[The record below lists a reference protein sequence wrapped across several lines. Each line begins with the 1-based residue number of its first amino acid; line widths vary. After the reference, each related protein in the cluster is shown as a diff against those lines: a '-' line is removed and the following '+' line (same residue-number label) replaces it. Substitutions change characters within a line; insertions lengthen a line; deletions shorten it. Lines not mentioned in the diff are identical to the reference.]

1 MPGAARRRIRLA
13 MVGGGEGS
21 FVGAAHRVAA
31 RLDDCFE
38 LVAGAF
44 SSDPARALASGIA
57 IGLPGDRCYGGYGGY
72 EQMVASEA
80 RRDDGAE
87 VVAILTPNHLHASVA
102 TACLKHGLDVICEK
116 PLAVSLAEADALV
129 QLSAAQQRLFIVTHT
144 YAGYPAVRH
153 ARELVAG
160 GALGEL
166 RVVQVEYAQDWLA
179 TDLERTG
186 HKQAGWRTDPAQAGP
201 AGALGDIGTHAYHLL
216 GYVGGAAVEQV
227 CAEVHTFVPGRP
239 LDDHVQALLRL
250 QGGARGML
258 WASQVASG
266 EHNALR
272 LRLYGSRASIR
283 FDQEEPDTLWFTPLG
298 EPAQRLRRGALDSP
312 GAAAATRLP
321 PGHPEGWYEAL
332 AQLYRDFA
340 ELWHARAEA
349 RVPPPWAQA
358 TPQLADGRQGLAFI
372 DAVLRSHRAGQRW
385 VSLQ

>member
-1 MPGAARRRIRLA
+1 MNVPGTARRRIRLA

-21 FVGAAHRVAA
+21 FIGAAHRVAA
-31 RLDDCFE
+31 RLDDQFE

-44 SSDPARALASGIA
+44 SSEPTRALASGA
-57 IGLPGDRCYGGYGGY
+57 ALGLPSDRCYGGY
-72 EQMVASEA
+72 EQMVAREA
-80 RRDDGAE
+80 QREGGAE
-87 VVAILTPNHLHASVA
+87 VVAIVTPNHLHARVA
-102 TACLKHGLDVICEK
+102 TACLAHGLDVICEK

-129 QLSAAQQRLFIVTHT
+129 QLSVKHRRLFTVTYT
-144 YAGYPAVRH
+144 YAGYPAIRH
-153 ARELVAG
+153 ARELVAS

-179 TDLERTG
+179 TDVEQTG

-201 AGALGDIGTHAYHLL
+201 AGALGDIGTHAFHLL
-216 GYVGGAAVEQV
+216 GYVSGLAVEEI
-227 CAEVHTFVPGRP
+227 CAEVHTFVPGRQ
-239 LDDHVQALLRL
+239 LDDHVQAMLRL

-258 WASQVASG
+258 WASQVACG

-283 FDQEEPDTLWFTPLG
+283 FDQEVPDTLWFAPLG
-298 EPAQRLRRGALDSP
+298 EPAQCLRRGALNSQS
-312 GAAAATRLP
+312 AAAATRLP

-349 RVPPPWAQA
+349 RIPPPWALT
-358 TPQLADGRQGLAFI
+358 TPQLHDGRQGLAFVE
-372 DAVLRSHRAGQRW
+372 AVLRSHGAGQRW

>member
-1 MPGAARRRIRLA
+1 VSVPGGARRRIRLA

-21 FVGAAHRVAA
+21 FIGAAHRVAA
-31 RLDDCFE
+31 RLDDQFE

-44 SSDPARALASGIA
+44 SSDPARALASGVA
-57 IGLPGDRCYGGYGGY
+57 IGLPGERCYGGF

-80 RRDDGAE
+80 QRQDGAE
-87 VVAILTPNHLHASVA
+87 VVAIVTPNHLHAPVA
-102 TACLKHGLDVICEK
+102 TVCLQHGLDVICEK

-129 QLSAAQQRLFIVTHT
+129 QLAAAQQRLFTVTHT
-144 YAGYPAVRH
+144 YAGYPAIRH
-153 ARELVAG
+153 ARELVAS

-179 TDLERTG
+179 TDLEQTG
-186 HKQAGWRTDPAQAGP
+186 HKQAGWRIDPAQAGP
-201 AGALGDIGTHAYHLL
+201 AGALGDIGTHAFHLV
-216 GYVGGAAVEQV
+216 GYVGGIAVEQV
-227 CAEVHTFVPGRP
+227 CAEVHTFVPGRQ
-239 LDDHVQALLRL
+239 LDDHVQVMLRL

-272 LRLYGSRASIR
+272 LRLYGSRGAIR
-283 FDQEEPDTLWFTPLG
+283 FDQEVPDSLWFTPLG
-298 EPAQRLRRGALDSP
+298 EPTQHLRRGALNSP
-312 GAAAATRLP
+312 SAAAATRLP

-349 RVPPPWAQA
+349 RVPPPWALA
-358 TPQLADGRQGLAFI
+358 TPQLHDGRQGLAFI
-372 DAVLRSHRAGQRW
+372 DAVLRSHRAGQCW